1 MKTIISKVYIL
12 LVAFVFFSCNSNVVY
27 DENKE
32 VDSQVWKT
40 TDKLYY
46 EVEITDTL
54 KAYKLAINIRNTV
67 EYPYSNVYFY
77 LKMEDRLS
85 FADS

>member
-1 MKTIISKVYIL
+1 MKTTISKVYIL

-46 EVEITDTL
+46 E
-54 KAYKLAINIRNTV
+54 K
-67 EYPYSNVYFY
+67 
-77 LKMEDRLS
+77 
-85 FADS
+85 